1 MLKIQT
7 IIINKKLTDLAD
19 TVVELFNMG
28 YTVYTT
34 ELCSL
39 TKDELQSFYLHKFN
53 NGIKTCKIN
62 PVSKTKMTLQEL
74 YFKCIIESKCSPNEC
89 IIVDNDFE
97 YLKIAKK
104 TGCNICFSNEINM
117 LNILKSIIYYQNENC
132 GILKKT
138 MFEKRIN
145 IVIPMMGKGLR
156 LNNSENRL
164 DWQGKEPIDDKV
176 LDKALIDVMGKP
188 MISWVIQ
195 NLKIDAN
202 YIFII
207 PNTFSNLDKL
217 LISMVPECKIIK
229 CDRKTEGQVGSILLA
244 EEFINND
251 LPLIVAN
258 DNQWLDWDIEEM
270 MFEFLLNKRQ
280 EDTLLQIVSFL
291 SNGDNRYNYIK
302 VDEDDN
308 VIYIKQN
315 LPITPLA
322 MTDVYFWK
330 SGKDFLRCS
339 HKMTSTN
346 KRLEGEFCTMF
357 VTNELLN
364 EINNNEIS
372 GKIKNVECKYFANIQ
387 DRNDINQFEN
397 YWVSNV
403 KMGFE

>member
-7 IIINKKLTDLAD
+7 IIINKKLTDLVD

-34 ELCSL
+34 ELISPGTLPAYALCVKGTLPSF
-39 TKDELQSFYLHKFN
+39 DSSRQGSFYLHKFN
-53 NGIKTCKIN
+53 NGVKLCRID
-62 PVSKTKMTLQEL
+62 PVPKTKMTLQEL

-104 TGCNICFSNEINM
+104 TGCNICCIDEINM
-117 LNILKSIIYYQNENC
+117 LNIIKSIVYYQNENC

-156 LNNSENRL
+156 LNNFENRF
-164 DWQGKEPIDDKV
+164 DWQGTLNAERVSGQGKEPIEGKV
-176 LDKALIDVMGKP
+176 LDKAFIDIINKP

-207 PNTFSNLDKL
+207 SNTFSNLDKL

-244 EEFINND
+244 EEFINNE

-291 SNGDNRYNYIK
+291 SNGDHRYNYIK

-330 SGKDFLRCS
+330 SGRDFLRCS
-339 HKMTSTN
+339 HKMT
-346 KRLEGEFCTMF
+346 
-357 VTNELLN
+357 
-364 EINNNEIS
+364 
-372 GKIKNVECKYFANIQ
+372 
-387 DRNDINQFEN
+387 
-397 YWVSNV
+397 
-403 KMGFE
+403 